1 VVLLDGTSVARLGGG
16 CGPADDLAVVKINPT
31 NKILHAHRRLQQ
43 DAGRQSSDG
52 HRQYLG
58 LAPTVTNGIVS
69 ALGRTATLGKRA
81 GSLMN
86 AIQTS
91 APINATNSGGALVN
105 AV

>member
-1 VVLLDGTSVARLGGG
+1 MFSMPIGDSS
-16 CGPADDLAVVKINPT
+16 KI
-31 NKILHAHRRLQQ
+31 
-43 DAGRQSSDG
+43 AGRQSSDG

-69 ALGRTATLGKRA
+69 ALRTATWVTRGLLK
-81 GSLMN
+81 N

-105 AV
+105 AVGELDRLRRRRRMIPSSRLPPMASALPFRPAF